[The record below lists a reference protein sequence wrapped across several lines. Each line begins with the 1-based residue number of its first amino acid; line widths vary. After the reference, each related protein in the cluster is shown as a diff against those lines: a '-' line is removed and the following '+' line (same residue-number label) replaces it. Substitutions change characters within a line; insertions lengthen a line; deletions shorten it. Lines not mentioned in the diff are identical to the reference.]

1 METTQEQQEALA
13 TLKEWR
19 DAIKEAIQTNEFV
32 RDNPTL
38 FMTFIGISATMSKAL
53 NAFTQDLDANVVHH

>member
-19 DAIKEAIQTNEFV
+19 DAIKEAIKTNEFV
-32 RDNPTL
+32 NENTTL
-38 FMTFIGISATMSKAL
+38 LMTFIGISVTMSQTL
-53 NAFTQDLDANVVHH
+53 NAFTQDLETENTGV

>member
-19 DAIKEAIQTNEFV
+19 DAIKQAIQENEFV

-38 FMTFIGISATMSKAL
+38 LMTFIGISVTMSQTL
-53 NAFTQDLDANVVHH
+53 NAFTQDLDANAVRH